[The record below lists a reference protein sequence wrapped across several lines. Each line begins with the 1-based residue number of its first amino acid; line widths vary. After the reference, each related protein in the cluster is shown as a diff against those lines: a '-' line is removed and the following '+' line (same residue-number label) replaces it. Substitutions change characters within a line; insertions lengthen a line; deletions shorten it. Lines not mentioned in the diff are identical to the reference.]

1 MTMGYTHIGIDD
13 KAEALARLPSLGAV
27 AGQTALHGRCI
38 SGGVGGHSVSAGGNT
53 PKGKS
58 GDSPTKTKGI
68 GIRSRSLSQTVKAEG
83 TGIEPATPYGALHF
97 Q

>member
-1 MTMGYTHIGIDD
+1 MTMRYTHIGIDD
-13 KAEALARLPSLGAV
+13 QAEALARLPRLGAV
-27 AGQTALHGRCI
+27 AGQSALHGRCI
-38 SGGVGGHSVSAGGNT
+38 SGGVGGHSVSPGDTT

-58 GDSPTKTKGI
+58 GDSQTKTKGI
-68 GIRSRSLSQTVKAEG
+68 GVKSRSLSQTVKAEG